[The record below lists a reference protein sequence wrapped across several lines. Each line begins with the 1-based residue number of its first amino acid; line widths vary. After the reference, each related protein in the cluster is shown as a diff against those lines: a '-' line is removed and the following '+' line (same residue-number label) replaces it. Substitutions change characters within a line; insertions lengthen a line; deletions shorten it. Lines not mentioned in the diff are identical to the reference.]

1 MCYCLGLSMM
11 RLFLRRDPRAK
22 GRPSRPPSPAAG
34 FPGDGLRVTSPLS
47 LCGEL
52 HHGDAAVIARLS
64 SGGALGS
71 LRRHTA
77 QHTGDH

>member
-1 MCYCLGLSMM
+1 MM

>member
-1 MCYCLGLSMM
+1 MM

-22 GRPSRPPSPAAG
+22 GRTSRPPSPAAG